1 MCLTKEKI
9 SEITNKNMYYKNIFS
24 ELGIFLIK

>member
-9 SEITNKNMYYKNIFS
+9 SEITVGNMKYKNIFS
-24 ELGIFLIK
+24 ELGIFLIE